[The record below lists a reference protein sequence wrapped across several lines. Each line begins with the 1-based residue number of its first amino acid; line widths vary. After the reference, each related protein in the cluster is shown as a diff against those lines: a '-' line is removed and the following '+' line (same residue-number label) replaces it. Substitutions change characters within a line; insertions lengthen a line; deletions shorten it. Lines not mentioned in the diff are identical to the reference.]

1 MDPGALSSAVWRWDL
16 PRPVAHIQSSTA
28 PPGFGNLGRSFLIDD
43 LLKDVDPLAMKCLPV
58 AYSHLPVTQ
67 CPTTEQF
74 SPLGSTYPRAWTF
87 QLLRTSDRWQAF
99 YPQPFTGNVY
109 ETDFSKYFYLQSV
122 PFYSA
127 CCGGS
132 CQHPASPTAF
142 PRNEMLLPLS
152 GQDAN
157 SKTRRVILRRAVF
170 SEEQRKALEKMF
182 QKQKYISKVDRKKLA
197 VKLALKESQVKIWF
211 QNRRMKWRNSKEKS
225 VLLNTFLK
233 EDSAEQNLSRTVQC
247 IHTPC

>member
-1 MDPGALSSAVWRWDL
+1 MDPGALSSTFWGWDL
-16 PRPVAHIQSSTA
+16 PRPAAHIQSSTV
-28 PPGFGNLGRSFLIDD
+28 PPVFGNLGRSFLIDD

-58 AYSHLPVTQ
+58 AYSHVPVTQ
-67 CPTTEQF
+67 CPTKEQF
-74 SPLGSTYPRAWTF
+74 SSLGSTYPRTWTF
-87 QLLRTSDRWQAF
+87 QLLRTSDRRQPF
-99 YPQPFTGNVY
+99 YPHPFTGDVY
-109 ETDFSKYFYLQSV
+109 ETAFSKYCYLQSA

-142 PRNEMLLPLS
+142 PRNEMLPPLC
-152 GQDAN
+152 GQDAS

-170 SEEQRKALEKMF
+170 SEEQRKSLEKMF
-182 QKQKYISKVDRKKLA
+182 QKQKYISKVDRKNLA
-197 VKLALKESQVKIWF
+197 VNLALKESQVKIWF

-225 VLLNTFLK
+225 VLSNKFLK
-233 EDSAEQNLSRTVQC
+233 EDSAEQKLSRTVQC